1 MLLDKFR
8 LEDKVAIVTGSGR
21 GLGKAIALAFAE
33 AGADVVVTARSMDQ
47 VEETSREIEELGRK
61 CLPVQT
67 DVTDEKQV
75 QELVRR
81 TLDRFHGL
89 DVLVNNVGMAIVK
102 DMMKT
107 SPEDWQRQ
115 LDANLTSAYLCCRSV
130 GKHMLEEKQGTIVNV
145 STVAGVRG
153 KWQMTGYGAAKAGV
167 ISLTKTLAI
176 EWARYN
182 VRVNCI
188 IPGIFH
194 TEATRAV
201 IENPEMRDTRIKKVP
216 MRRHGTPEEVG
227 PLALFLAS
235 EASSFITGASIPID
249 GGELAKL

>member
-1 MLLDKFR
+1 
-8 LEDKVAIVTGSGR
+8 
-21 GLGKAIALAFAE
+21 
-33 AGADVVVTARSMDQ
+33 
-47 VEETSREIEELGRK
+47 
-61 CLPVQT
+61 
-67 DVTDEKQV
+67 
-75 QELVRR
+75 
-81 TLDRFHGL
+81 
-89 DVLVNNVGMAIVK
+89 MAIVR
-102 DMMKT
+102 DIMNT
-107 SPEDWQRQ
+107 SLEDWRRQ
-115 LDANLTSAYLCCRSV
+115 LDANLTSGYLCCRAV
-130 GKHMLEEKQGTIVNV
+130 GKHMVEKRQGTIINV

-167 ISLTKTLAI
+167 LSLTKTLAI

-194 TEATRAV
+194 TQATRAV

-216 MRRHGTPEEVG
+216 MRRYGAPEEVG

-235 EASSFITGASIPID
+235 EASSFITGALIPID